1 MWSFDQIL
9 VGYSGIFMREV
20 IISQIIHG
28 CVQKTDFESLS
39 LFKVNNLGLALG
51 MALKFYSSVAKR

>member
-28 CVQKTDFESLS
+28 CVQKTDFES
-39 LFKVNNLGLALG
+39 
-51 MALKFYSSVAKR
+51 